1 MKLKLILADDHHL
14 VRQGFKA
21 LLTEM
26 PEIEIIGEASN
37 GEQVLQLLRTGK
49 LADII
54 LMDVEMPILGGLET
68 TEKIMKDFFGVKVII
83 ISMLNDKAIIESA
96 YEKGAKGF
104 LFKNTTLPELQEA
117 IKSVASGENYFS
129 HEVANVLLQKRP
141 KDQSSLLSHL
151 TDREIEILKLIAEG
165 FSSTEIGTKLFI
177 SPRTVDTHRNN
188 LIQKLNVNGIVGLV
202 KFAFQNKLI

>member
-21 LLTEM
+21 LLSEM

>member
-21 LLTEM
+21 LLSEM

-141 KDQSSLLSHL
+141 KDQSSLLTHL

>member
-21 LLTEM
+21 LLSEM

-54 LMDVEMPILGGLET
+54 LMDVEVPILGGLET

-83 ISMLNDKAIIESA
+83 ISMLNDKAVIESA

-104 LFKNTTLPELQEA
+104 LFKNTTLPELHEA

>member
-1 MKLKLILADDHHL
+1 MCIRD
-14 VRQGFKA
+14 R
-21 LLTEM
+21 
-26 PEIEIIGEASN
+26 SN

-83 ISMLNDKAIIESA
+83 ISMLNDKAVIESA

-177 SPRTVDTHRNN
+177 LS
-188 LIQKLNVNGIVGLV
+188 LIHISEPTRPY
-202 KFAFQNKLI
+202 

>member
-21 LLTEM
+21 LLSEM

-83 ISMLNDKAIIESA
+83 ISMLNDKAVIESA